1 MKGGNQERLCVACR
15 KLDRKENM
23 IRFVRLDGKA
33 AVDPSGK
40 VQARG
45 AYVCRNDSCIRALS
59 EKHLLRRALRTP
71 TDEEA
76 LKEVVSMILYR
87 DGEDAD
93 E

>member
-15 KLDRKENM
+15 KLARKENM

-45 AYVCRNDSCIRALS
+45 AYVCRKETCIRTLS

-71 TDEEA
+71 FDEEA
-76 LKEVVSMILYR
+76 LKEAVSMVPGR
-87 DGEDAD
+87 DREKAD